1 MVHTEPHIMGVYP
14 PQSDTTSTLPYSLKL
29 TKAVEQRS
37 IIGRPLAV
45 INVLAS
51 GELAAAYEPPGW
63 CP

>member
-1 MVHTEPHIMGVYP
+1 MGVYP

-45 INVLAS
+45 INVLAL